1 MVASVLHLGNVA
13 FEDNPEDKKGGCKV
27 CANSEKSLT
36 TAARL
41 MGVDPGE
48 LRQALVSRVM
58 QSSRGGLKGTVI
70 MWVKE

>member
-1 MVASVLHLGNVA
+1 MVASVLHLGNVT

-27 CANSEKSLT
+27 CADSEKSLT
-36 TAARL
+36 IAARL

-70 MWVKE
+70 M

>member
-36 TAARL
+36 IAARL

-58 QSSRGGLKGTVI
+58 QSNRGGLKGTVI
-70 MWVKE
+70 M

>member
-1 MVASVLHLGNVA
+1 
-13 FEDNPEDKKGGCKV
+13 
-27 CANSEKSLT
+27 
-36 TAARL
+36 
-41 MGVDPGE
+41 VDPGE